1 MQWTTEKIRKFA
13 EMKAEGYSLSEIAD
27 ELGCT
32 YTAAQTQG
40 RNIKRAQKKA
50 EAAKVTEVTEV
61 TEVMEPAAP
70 VEAPTETVDTPTET
84 EAPIDTPT
92 EIADTP
98 TETIDTPTETP
109 AAEKAVSRAD
119 ILDSAKAIVTGEREK
134 QYGKPEDNFAAVAQM
149 WEVYLSSQCVGEG
162 ADVRIAPE
170 DVAMMMVLLKVG
182 RLMTGDYLA
191 DNYVDICGYVACA
204 GEIAGK
210 GATASVQTAGDAENE
225 NMSKCSGEKNG
236 AQRAE

>member
-1 MQWTTEKIRKFA
+1 MKWTEEKIRKFA
-13 EMKAEGYSLSEIAD
+13 EMKAEGYSLAEIAD

-40 RNIKRAQKKA
+40 RNIKRAQKKV
-50 EAAKVTEVTEV
+50 EAAKVTET
-61 TEVMEPAAP
+61 AAP

-84 EAPIDTPT
+84 
-92 EIADTP
+92 
-98 TETIDTPTETP
+98 P
-109 AAEKAVSRAD
+109 AAEKTITRAD
-119 ILDSAKAIVTGEREK
+119 ILDTAKAIVTGEREK

-149 WEVYLSSQCVGEG
+149 WEIYLRGQCVGEG
-162 ADVRIAPE
+162 ADVCVAPE

-204 GEIAGK
+204 GEIAGR
-210 GATASVQTAGDAENE
+210 GAVASVQAAEDAENGE
-225 NMSKCSGEKNG
+225 SSKQSGENND

>member
-13 EMKAEGYSLSEIAD
+13 EMKAEGYTLGEIAD

-32 YTAAQTQG
+32 YAAAATQS
-40 RNIKRAQKKA
+40 RDIKRAQKKA
-50 EAAKVTEVTEV
+50 EAANTAVTEVTEV
-61 TEVMEPAAP
+61 AEPAAP
-70 VEAPTETVDTPTET
+70 V
-84 EAPIDTPT
+84 DTPT
-92 EIADTP
+92 EIVDTPTDTP

-109 AAEKAVSRAD
+109 DPEKTVSRAD
-119 ILDSAKAIVTGEREK
+119 ILDRAKAIVTGEREK

-149 WEVYLSSQCVGEG
+149 WEVYLREQCVGEG

-210 GATASVQTAGDAENE
+210 GTTTSVQAAGDTENE
-225 NMSKCSGEKNG
+225 NMSICSGEKNG

>member
-13 EMKAEGYSLSEIAD
+13 QMKAEGYSLGEIAD

-32 YTAAQTQG
+32 YAAAATQS
-40 RNIKRAQKKA
+40 RDIKRAQKKA
-50 EAAKVTEVTEV
+50 EAAKVAETEVTEV
-61 TEVMEPAAP
+61 TEPAAPVDTPTEPAAP
-70 VEAPTETVDTPTET
+70 VEAPTETVDTP
-84 EAPIDTPT
+84 IDTPT
-92 EIADTP
+92 ETV
-98 TETIDTPTETP
+98 DTPTETP
-109 AAEKAVSRAD
+109 AAEKTVSRAD
-119 ILDSAKAIVTGEREK
+119 ILDRAKAIVTGEREK

-149 WEVYLSSQCVGEG
+149 WEVYLREQCVGEG

-204 GEIAGK
+204 GEIARK
-210 GATASVQTAGDAENE
+210 GAAASVQTAGDAENE

>member
-13 EMKAEGYSLSEIAD
+13 QMKAEGYSLAEIAD
-27 ELGCT
+27 EFGCT
-32 YTAAQTQG
+32 YQAAQTQS
-40 RNIKRAQKKA
+40 RNIKRMKKEA
-50 EAAKVTEVTEV
+50 EDAKKMEDRVTAVTEVTEV
-61 TEVMEPAAP
+61 TEPAAP
-70 VEAPTETVDTPTET
+70 D
-84 EAPIDTPT
+84 
-92 EIADTP
+92 DTP
-98 TETIDTPTETP
+98 TETIEAPTETP
-109 AAEKAVSRAD
+109 AAEKTITRAD
-119 ILDSAKAIVTGEREK
+119 ILDTAKAIVTGEREK

-149 WEVYLSSQCVGEG
+149 WEVYLRGQCVGEG

-210 GATASVQTAGDAENE
+210 GATASVQTAEGAENE
-225 NMSKCSGEKNG
+225 EASKCSDKIND
-236 AQRAE
+236 AQSAE

>member
-1 MQWTTEKIRKFA
+1 MQWTTEKIRIFA
-13 EMKAEGYSLSEIAD
+13 QMKAEGYTLGEIAD

-32 YTAAQTQG
+32 YAAAATQN
-40 RNIKRAQKKA
+40 RDIKRAQKKA
-50 EAAKVTEVTEV
+50 EAAKVTE
-61 TEVMEPAAP
+61 PAAP
-70 VEAPTETVDTPTET
+70 VEAPTGT

-92 EIADTP
+92 ETVDTPIDTP
-98 TETIDTPTETP
+98 TETVDTPAETP
-109 AAEKAVSRAD
+109 AAEKAVNRAD
-119 ILDSAKAIVTGEREK
+119 ILDRAKAIVTGEREK

-149 WEVYLSSQCVGEG
+149 WEVYLRSQCVGEG

-210 GATASVQTAGDAENE
+210 GATASAQAAGGTENGEAGKQPGE
-225 NMSKCSGEKNG
+225 NND

>member
-13 EMKAEGYSLSEIAD
+13 EMKAEGYSLTEIAD

-61 TEVMEPAAP
+61 TETAAP
-70 VEAPTETVDTPTET
+70 VEAPTKTVDTPT
-84 EAPIDTPT
+84 DTPT
-92 EIADTP
+92 KTA
-98 TETIDTPTETP
+98 DTPTETP

-119 ILDSAKAIVTGEREK
+119 ILDRAKAIVTGEREK

-149 WEVYLSSQCVGEG
+149 WEVYLRSQCVGEG
-162 ADVRIAPE
+162 ADVCIAPE

-210 GATASVQTAGDAENE
+210 GTTASLQAAGDTEN
-225 NMSKCSGEKNG
+225 GEAGKQSDEIND

>member
-13 EMKAEGYSLSEIAD
+13 EMKAEGYTLGEIAD

-32 YTAAQTQG
+32 YAAAATQS
-40 RNIKRAQKKA
+40 RDIRRAQKKV
-50 EAAKVTEVTEV
+50 EAAKATEVT
-61 TEVMEPAAP
+61 EPAAP
-70 VEAPTETVDTPTET
+70 VDTPTETVDTP
-84 EAPIDTPT
+84 IDTPT
-92 EIADTP
+92 EP
-98 TETIDTPTETP
+98 VDTPTETP
-109 AAEKAVSRAD
+109 AAEKTVSRAD
-119 ILDSAKAIVTGEREK
+119 ILDRAKAIVTGEREK

-149 WEVYLSSQCVGEG
+149 WEVYLRSQCVGEG

-204 GEIAGK
+204 GEIARK
-210 GATASVQTAGDAENE
+210 GAAASVQAAGDAENG

-236 AQRAE
+236 AQSAK

>member
-13 EMKAEGYSLSEIAD
+13 QMKAEGYSLAEIAD
-27 ELGCT
+27 EFGCT
-32 YTAAQTQG
+32 YQAAQTQS
-40 RNIKRAQKKA
+40 RNIKRMKKEA
-50 EAAKVTEVTEV
+50 EDAKKMEDRVTAVTEVT
-61 TEVMEPAAP
+61 EPAAP

-84 EAPIDTPT
+84 VEA
-92 EIADTP
+92 P
-98 TETIDTPTETP
+98 TETADTPTETP
-109 AAEKAVSRAD
+109 AAEKTITRAD
-119 ILDSAKAIVTGEREK
+119 ILDTAKAIVTGEREK

-149 WEVYLSSQCVGEG
+149 WEVYLRGQCVGEG
-162 ADVRIAPE
+162 ADVSVAPE

-210 GATASVQTAGDAENE
+210 GATASVQTAGDAEN
-225 NMSKCSGEKNG
+225 NGTSKQPDEIND

>member
-13 EMKAEGYSLSEIAD
+13 QMKAEGYSLGEIAD

-32 YTAAQTQG
+32 YAAAATQS
-40 RNIKRAQKKA
+40 RDIRRAQKKV
-50 EAAKVTEVTEV
+50 EAAKVTEVT
-61 TEVMEPAAP
+61 EPAAP
-70 VEAPTETVDTPTET
+70 VEAPTETVDTP
-84 EAPIDTPT
+84 IDTPT
-92 EIADTP
+92 ETV
-98 TETIDTPTETP
+98 DTPTETP
-109 AAEKAVSRAD
+109 AAEKTVSRAD
-119 ILDSAKAIVTGEREK
+119 ILDRAKAIVTGEREK

-149 WEVYLSSQCVGEG
+149 WEVYLREQCVGEG

-204 GEIAGK
+204 GEIARK
-210 GATASVQTAGDAENE
+210 GAAASVQAAGDAENE

-236 AQRAE
+236 AQSAK

>member
-13 EMKAEGYSLSEIAD
+13 EMKAEGYSLTEIAE

-50 EAAKVTEVTEV
+50 EAAKTAVTEVTEV
-61 TEVMEPAAP
+61 TEPAAP
-70 VEAPTETVDTPTET
+70 VEAPTETVDTPT
-84 EAPIDTPT
+84 
-92 EIADTP
+92 DTP
-98 TETIDTPTETP
+98 TETIEAPTETP
-109 AAEKAVSRAD
+109 AAEKTVNRAD
-119 ILDSAKAIVTGEREK
+119 ILDRAKAIVTGEREK

-149 WEVYLSSQCVGEG
+149 WEVYLRGQCVGEG
-162 ADVRIAPE
+162 ADVRVAPE

-182 RLMTGDYLA
+182 RLMTGDYLT

-210 GATASVQTAGDAENE
+210 GATASAQAAGDAENDGTG
-225 NMSKCSGEKNG
+225 KQSGENND

>member
-13 EMKAEGYSLSEIAD
+13 QMKAEGYSLTEIAD

-61 TEVMEPAAP
+61 MEPAAP
-70 VEAPTETVDTPTET
+70 VEAPTETADTPT
-84 EAPIDTPT
+84 
-92 EIADTP
+92 DTP

-109 AAEKAVSRAD
+109 AAEKTVSRAD
-119 ILDSAKAIVTGEREK
+119 ILDRAKAIVTGEREK

-210 GATASVQTAGDAENE
+210 GATAGVQAAGDAENE
-225 NMSKCSGEKNG
+225 EASKCSGEKNG
-236 AQRAE
+236 AQSAN

>member
-13 EMKAEGYSLSEIAD
+13 QMKAEGYTLAEIAD

-50 EAAKVTEVTEV
+50 EAAKTAVTEVTEV
-61 TEVMEPAAP
+61 TEPAAP

-84 EAPIDTPT
+84 IDTPT
-92 EIADTP
+92 ETA
-98 TETIDTPTETP
+98 DTPTETP
-109 AAEKAVSRAD
+109 AAEKTITRAD
-119 ILDSAKAIVTGEREK
+119 ILDTAKAIVTGEREK

-149 WEVYLSSQCVGEG
+149 WEVYLRSQCVGEG
-162 ADVRIAPE
+162 ADVCVAPE

-210 GATASVQTAGDAENE
+210 GTTTSVQTAGDAENGE
-225 NMSKCSGEKNG
+225 AGKQSGGNND

>member
-1 MQWTTEKIRKFA
+1 MQWTTEKIRLFA
-13 EMKAEGYSLSEIAD
+13 EMKAEGYTLGEIAD

-61 TEVMEPAAP
+61 MEPAAP
-70 VEAPTETVDTPTET
+70 VEAPTETVDTPT
-84 EAPIDTPT
+84 
-92 EIADTP
+92 DTP
-98 TETIDTPTETP
+98 TETIEAPTKTVDTPTETP
-109 AAEKAVSRAD
+109 AAEKAVNRAD
-119 ILDSAKAIVTGEREK
+119 ILDTAKAIVTGEREK

-149 WEVYLSSQCVGEG
+149 WEVYLRGQCVGEG
-162 ADVRIAPE
+162 ADVRVAPE

-204 GEIAGK
+204 GEIAGR
-210 GATASVQTAGDAENE
+210 GATTSVQPAGNAENE
-225 NMSKCSGEKNG
+225 EASIHSDKING
-236 AQRAE
+236 AQSAE

>member
-13 EMKAEGYSLSEIAD
+13 EMKAEGYSLGEIAD

-32 YTAAQTQG
+32 YAAAATQS
-40 RNIKRAQKKA
+40 RDIRRAQKKV

-61 TEVMEPAAP
+61 TEPAAP
-70 VEAPTETVDTPTET
+70 VDTPTE
-84 EAPIDTPT
+84 IVDTPT
-92 EIADTP
+92 DTP

-109 AAEKAVSRAD
+109 DPEKTVSRAD
-119 ILDSAKAIVTGEREK
+119 ILDRAKAIVTGEREK
-134 QYGKPEDNFAAVAQM
+134 QYGKPEDNFAAVAKM
-149 WEVYLSSQCVGEG
+149 WEVYLRGQCVGEG
-162 ADVRIAPE
+162 ADVRVAPE

-210 GATASVQTAGDAENE
+210 GTATSVQAAGDTENE
-225 NMSKCSGEKNG
+225 NMSICSGEKNG

>member
-13 EMKAEGYSLSEIAD
+13 EMKAEGYTLGEIAD

-32 YTAAQTQG
+32 YAAAATQS
-40 RNIKRAQKKA
+40 RDIRRAQKKA
-50 EAAKVTEVTEV
+50 EAAKVTETEVTEV
-61 TEVMEPAAP
+61 TEPAAPVDTPTEPAAP

-84 EAPIDTPT
+84 V
-92 EIADTP
+92 
-98 TETIDTPTETP
+98 DTPTETP
-109 AAEKAVSRAD
+109 AAEKTVSRAD
-119 ILDSAKAIVTGEREK
+119 ILDRAKAIVTGEREK

-149 WEVYLSSQCVGEG
+149 WEVYLREQCVGEG

-204 GEIAGK
+204 GEIARK
-210 GATASVQTAGDAENE
+210 GAAASVQTAGDAENE

-236 AQRAE
+236 AQSAK

>member
-13 EMKAEGYSLSEIAD
+13 QMKAEGYSLGEIAD

-32 YTAAQTQG
+32 YAAAQTQG
-40 RNIKRAQKKA
+40 RNIKRVQKKV
-50 EAAKVTEVTEV
+50 EAAKVTEVT
-61 TEVMEPAAP
+61 EPAAP

-84 EAPIDTPT
+84 
-92 EIADTP
+92 
-98 TETIDTPTETP
+98 P
-109 AAEKAVSRAD
+109 AAEKTVSRAD
-119 ILDSAKAIVTGEREK
+119 ILDRAKAIVTGEREK

-149 WEVYLSSQCVGEG
+149 WEVYLREQCVGEG

-191 DNYVDICGYVACA
+191 DNYVDICGYAACA
-204 GEIAGK
+204 GEIAERN
-210 GATASVQTAGDAENE
+210 ATTSVQAAGDAENE

-236 AQRAE
+236 AQRAD